1 MNGNLRLIRGLLF
14 ALLPALLLGGH
25 HYTSTH
31 TSTPDSAI
39 IRASLPKKQTAHL
52 LLTTNNK
59 LKNRGFFRDSQ
70 QGPANGQPMAE
81 DDIYRLLQDQPLWIE
96 PIGVLENDHD
106 PDGEQLAA
114 RIVQPPQHGVVDL
127 KPDGSFTYSPPEGFV
142 GEDAFVYQA
151 IDPEENAD
159 TATVTLRVRDTQRP
173 EVIWILPVTTSRD
186 DPQITPTIYLKP
198 WIKTLRL
205 RVQATDNDMVVRV
218 RFLRW
223 DVSSEQHLLLETV
236 HQDPDTPE
244 IFEYDLSLEDLQ
256 PGFTEVF
263 AQAYDRTSNSHSRS
277 INIYRPEVLTE
288 ALFIPLLVR

>member
-1 MNGNLRLIRGLLF
+1 MRAGHHQSAGWFGVSLIVLFSFSGYIQRRETYCPLTEILFILFLSGKEKPNAMNGNLRLISGLLF

-114 RIVQPPQHGVVDL
+114 RIVQPPQHGVV
-127 KPDGSFTYSPPEGFV
+127 
-142 GEDAFVYQA
+142 
-151 IDPEENAD
+151 
-159 TATVTLRVRDTQRP
+159 
-173 EVIWILPVTTSRD
+173 
-186 DPQITPTIYLKP
+186 
-198 WIKTLRL
+198 
-205 RVQATDNDMVVRV
+205 
-218 RFLRW
+218 
-223 DVSSEQHLLLETV
+223 
-236 HQDPDTPE
+236 
-244 IFEYDLSLEDLQ
+244 
-256 PGFTEVF
+256 
-263 AQAYDRTSNSHSRS
+263 
-277 INIYRPEVLTE
+277 
-288 ALFIPLLVR
+288 